1 MKIQLNARLS
11 KDLRSAVND
20 SQNFSLRKTA
30 EFHCPSD
37 KKGDKSE
44 KRAYN
49 CICAAMDRIDDLV
62 EYLNNLDIEPTKDG
76 VFNLCNFL
84 NYGQTLI
91 DCITIV
97 GQVYGVKYE
106 SKNDLSTFHQKG
118 LNGKG
123 NDEKYFKYLRAL
135 CSVHPLG
142 TTAYSEFQGKE
153 PEWCP
158 YINFAGTAA
167 FGLLSLQIAD
177 SKNVD
182 FIAVVYRNDSEIS
195 KYVPIKI
202 KELFLY
208 VKKRYLFIKTIIKG
222 INAG

>member
-118 LNGKG
+118 LNGK
-123 NDEKYFKYLRAL
+123 
-135 CSVHPLG
+135 C
-142 TTAYSEFQGKE
+142 
-153 PEWCP
+153 C
-158 YINFAGTAA
+158 
-167 FGLLSLQIAD
+167 
-177 SKNVD
+177 
-182 FIAVVYRNDSEIS
+182 
-195 KYVPIKI
+195 
-202 KELFLY
+202 FLIE
-208 VKKRYLFIKTIIKG
+208 RT
-222 INAG
+222 